1 MWCEI
6 KKINSNFV
14 ENYFFM
20 CYHNNSETLLRRII
34 KMADKMDNV
43 EEVSKKRNFS
53 ASKLGI
59 RIMAAFLALLMV
71 LSVTATAISLIVAK

>member
-1 MWCEI
+1 
-6 KKINSNFV
+6 
-14 ENYFFM
+14 
-20 CYHNNSETLLRRII
+20 
-34 KMADKMDNV
+34 MADKMDNV